1 MDSFLFA
8 VNSVLPIILMVA
20 AGYLLKRLGM
30 IGGDLIKA
38 ANRLIFRFFL
48 PITLFL
54 NVYRIDGLGAISLGF
69 VLYTSVAAI
78 LMFLLWIP
86 AVRAVTREAGSR
98 GALLQATFRS
108 NFALIGIPLATSIFG
123 AAGAAEASVL
133 SAFTIPLFN
142 VLAVI
147 SLLMFQSNSGGRSRL
162 RTTLLGIAKNPLILS
177 VLAGLLVLA
186 LRALCVELDIGFRL
200 SDLKPVYSAAE
211 TLSAVS
217 TPLAL
222 IVLGAQFEFSA
233 VREKRREILV
243 GTLARTVI
251 SPLLCLGV
259 AAILFG
265 DRFSGAQFAAMSAA
279 FLTPVAVASVP
290 MAQEMKADT
299 VLAGQLV
306 VWTTAIS
313 AITSFLGIFILSA
326 VGIFPA

>member
-20 AGYLLKRLGM
+20 AGYALKRLGM
-30 IGGDLIKA
+30 INGGFVKS
-38 ANRLIFRFFL
+38 ANRLIFHFFL

-54 NVYRIDGLGAISLGF
+54 NVYRIDGLGQISLGF
-69 VLYTSVAAI
+69 VLYTSVAI
-78 LMFLLWIP
+78 LLMFFLFAP
-86 AVRAVTREAGSR
+86 AVRAVTRDDATR

-142 VLAVI
+142 VLAVV
-147 SLLMFQSNSGGRSRL
+147 SLLMFRKETGGRSRL
-162 RTTLLGIAKNPLILS
+162 GATLLGIAKNPLILS
-177 VLAGLLVLA
+177 VLAGMLVLA
-186 LRALCVELDIGFRL
+186 VRALFSHLGIGFRL
-200 SDLKPVYSAAE
+200 SDLRPIYSAAE

-233 VREKRREILV
+233 IREKRKEILFGV
-243 GTLARTVI
+243 VARTVI
-251 SPLLCLGV
+251 SPLICLGV
-259 AAILFG
+259 AALFFR
-265 DRFSGAQFAAMSAA
+265 DSFSGAQFAAMSAA

-290 MAQEMKADT
+290 MAQEMGADT
-299 VLAGQLV
+299 TLAGQLV
-306 VWTTAIS
+306 VFTTAIS
-313 AITSFLGIFILSA
+313 AATSFLGIFILSA
-326 VGIFPA
+326 IGIFPV